1 LVLAGSMLLGAG
13 LLTRGRENLDARRT
27 ARALG
32 LPVRRRLLPP
42 WGIALGWVLLSYVTV
57 LGTLPGGEG
66 TTAAGL
72 SAPPAPPPGWLVVGV
87 IAGGFLL
94 GGAHCWWQRR
104 RIRAEDQLIRRVAG
118 ARRGPWSEQRWALL
132 PVVGGPGLIQQRAGR
147 LVRGYHDYAI
157 SAQRPT
163 RPARRSPGPGANR
176 PRTRSTALPA
186 QDRAFSPGSAASYSA
201 STASLYSAMNT
212 PRPPQVTTVG
222 CAGEVVDLD
231 LARPTTDSPA

>member
-1 LVLAGSMLLGAG
+1 MVQGTQSVHSPASSAEVRSFRPWAEPR
-13 LLTRGRENLDARRT
+13 RGY
-27 ARALG
+27 
-32 LPVRRRLLPP
+32 RRLRR
-42 WGIALGWVLLSYVTV
+42 
-57 LGTLPGGEG
+57 PGVGSACSDG
-66 TTAAGL
+66 
-72 SAPPAPPPGWLVVGV
+72 SAPVG
-87 IAGGFLL
+87 
-94 GGAHCWWQRR
+94 
-104 RIRAEDQLIRRVAG
+104 
-118 ARRGPWSEQRWALL
+118 GPWSEQRWALL
-132 PVVGGPGLIQQRAGR
+132 PVVGGPGLVQQRAGR

-157 SAQRPT
+157 STQRPT

-231 LARPTTDSPA
+231 LARPTADSPA